1 MLRRLAVVLALLAAP
16 FAAAADDDPHVVRR
30 AVDHFVRPAYAN
42 LLGDASALRDAVG
55 TLCTSPSEAALKMAR
70 ARFGV
75 AVEALSA
82 AEIIRF
88 GPITEDNRLER
99 QLFWPDRKGT
109 GLKQVQAAIASD
121 DKDVTDAEALAGKSV
136 AMQGFGALEFVLFGT
151 GAQELGG
158 KDAAHR
164 CRYGLAIAENLEHIA
179 ASVSSNWSSAHG
191 YAETWTEPGND
202 VYRDEREALTELLE
216 VFVNGLELVRDVRLN
231 GFLGTEPS
239 ADKPRSALFWRSG
252 LTVDSLAG
260 NLAAMQALFDTSR
273 VADLLPAETQWL
285 PRSIDFE
292 FRNAARVTQAL
303 RGKPIAD
310 ILADPTLR
318 AKLDYLRVVTTS
330 LSDLIGR
337 QVTGQLG
344 ITAGFSSL
352 DGD

>member
-1 MLRRLAVVLALLAAP
+1 MLRCLVVVVGLLAVP
-16 FAAAADDDPHVVRR
+16 FTAAAEDDPQVVRR
-30 AVDHFVRPAYAN
+30 AVDHFVRPAYVN
-42 LLGDASALRDAVG
+42 LLAGASTLREAVD
-55 TLCTSPSEAALKMAR
+55 TLCTSPSEAGLEMAR

-82 AEIIRF
+82 TEIIRF
-88 GPITEDNRLER
+88 GPITEHNRLER

-109 GLKQVQAAIASD
+109 GLRQVQAAIASD
-121 DKDVTDAEALAGKSV
+121 DTDVTDAKTLAGKSV

-151 GAQELGG
+151 GAEALAGR
-158 KDAAHR
+158 DAAHR
-164 CRYGLAIAENLEHIA
+164 CRYGLAISENLENIA
-179 ASVSSNWSSAHG
+179 ASVSTNWSSAHKF
-191 YAETWTEPGND
+191 AETWTEPGND
-202 VYRDEREALTELLE
+202 VYRDEQEALTELLE

-231 GFLGTEPS
+231 GFLGADP
-239 ADKPRSALFWRSG
+239 AGDKPRSALFWRSG

-260 NLAAMQALFDTSR
+260 NLAAMQALFDASQL
-273 VADLLPAETQWL
+273 ADLLPTETQWL
-285 PRSIDFE
+285 PQSIDFE

-303 RGKPIAD
+303 RGKPVAD

-337 QVTGQLG
+337 QMTGQLG